1 MQQSTLRIAWRNLG
15 RNRRRTALAAL
26 AIGIGQWA
34 LLAEQGL
41 MHGYADN
48 VQNAVTGPMI
58 GHVQIHAPEYRDD
71 RALDLAI
78 GGIAEKLE
86 AIRKE
91 PGVANATP
99 RIYTAAL
106 MAPEQEAFVAM
117 VLGVDVHVESEPF
130 GLLSGYADTLK
141 PGHVMIGRR
150 LAQQSGAQVGQEI
163 ALVSQA
169 IDGSLAN
176 DLYTVQ
182 AVIESPAD
190 MINQSG
196 VVMGIEDA
204 QRFLAMPD
212 QAHEIVV
219 RAERPDDVDAVLAG
233 VRSLDVLAGL
243 EILPWRE
250 LVPELVLIIDMSAYA
265 GYFILVLVLI
275 VAVAGIVNTLMMAT
289 YERMHEFGMLLALGC
304 SPGRIVRMIML
315 EAVLLG
321 AVGVAVGTALGI
333 VFVAVTAQT
342 GIDFTAFGGEEIG
355 DVAFGGMRLP
365 LEIVPRLEAIDA
377 LIGLIAVAAVA
388 LLASVWPAYAAGRLD
403 PMEAM
408 RA

>member
-1 MQQSTLRIAWRNLG
+1 MQHSTLRIAWRNLG

-26 AIGIGQWA
+26 AIAIGQWA

-71 RALDLAI
+71 RAMDLFI
-78 GGIAEKLE
+78 DGLTEKLA
-86 AIRKE
+86 AIRGA
-91 PGVANATP
+91 PGVANAAP

-106 MAPEQEAFVAM
+106 MAPEQEAFIAM
-117 VLGVDVHVESEPF
+117 VMGVDVHIESQPF

-150 LAQQSGAQVGQEI
+150 LAQQSGAHVGQEI
-163 ALVSQA
+163 ALVGQA

-182 AVIESPAD
+182 AIIESPAD

-196 VVMGIEDA
+196 VVMSIEDA
-204 QRFLAMPD
+204 QHLFAMPD
-212 QAHEIVV
+212 MAHEIVV
-219 RAERPDDVDAVLAG
+219 RANLADDVDVVLVELRGLG
-233 VRSLDVLAGL
+233 VLQGL
-243 EILPWRE
+243 EILPWRD
-250 LVPELVLIIDMSAYA
+250 LVPELVMIIDMSAYA

-304 SPGRIVRMIML
+304 TPGRIVRMILM

-321 AVGVAVGTALGI
+321 ALGVAVGTALGM
-333 VFVAVTAQT
+333 VFVAIAAQT
-342 GIDFTAFGGEEIG
+342 GIDFTAFGGEEIA

-377 LIGLIAVAAVA
+377 AIGLVAVVVVA
-388 LLASVWPAYAAGRLD
+388 LLAAVWPAYAAGRLD

-408 RA
+408 RT

>member
-58 GHVQIHAPEYRDD
+58 GHVQIHAPEYRKD
-71 RALDLAI
+71 RAMDLVI
-78 GGIAEKLE
+78 DGVSEKLQSIRE
-86 AIRKE
+86 A
-91 PGVANATP
+91 PGVANAAP
-99 RIYTAAL
+99 RIYSAAL
-106 MAPEQEAFVAM
+106 MAPMEEAFVAM
-117 VLGVDVHVESEPF
+117 VVGVDVNIEAQPF
-130 GLLSGYADTLK
+130 GLLSGFADTLK
-141 PGHVMIGRR
+141 PGHVMVGRR
-150 LAQQSGAQVGQEI
+150 LAEQSGAKIGQEI
-163 ALVSQA
+163 ALVGQA
-169 IDGSLAN
+169 TDGSLAN

-182 AVIESPAD
+182 AIIESPVD
-190 MINQSG
+190 MVNQSG
-196 VVMGIEDA
+196 VVLGIEDA
-204 QRFLAMPD
+204 QRFYAMPD

-219 RAERPDDVDAVLAG
+219 RANLADDVDGVLAE
-233 VRSLDVLAGL
+233 LNELAALEGL
-243 EILPWRE
+243 EILPWRA

-275 VAVAGIVNTLMMAT
+275 VAVTGIVNTLMMAT

-304 SPGRIVRMIML
+304 TPRRIVHMIL
-315 EAVLLG
+315 AEAALLG
-321 AVGVAVGTALGI
+321 GLGVFVGTALGV
-333 VFVAVTAQT
+333 VFIAVTART
-342 GIDFTAFGGEEIG
+342 GINFASFGGDEIH

-365 LEIVPRLEAIDA
+365 LEIIPRLEIIDA
-377 LIGLIAVAAVA
+377 VIGLVAVVAVA
-388 LLASVWPAYAAGRLD
+388 LLAAVWPAYAAGRLD

-408 RA
+408 RS